1 MRILVIG
8 GSGML
13 GHKLVQILGSQFDVW
28 TTIRAA
34 YSDVERFGIFDPA
47 RVIAGVDLTNS
58 NSVPSAIRAAN
69 PEVVIN
75 AAGLIK
81 QVPESADS
89 VLMLKINSIFPQAL
103 AELAI
108 EHGFRLITVST
119 DCVFNGKRGNYSEL
133 DKPDAKDL
141 YGVSK
146 RLGEL
151 NYPNCLTLRTSIIGR
166 ELHNRHALVEWFL
179 DNRGETVNGYAKAIY
194 SGFPTFVLAQ
204 ILLKIVS
211 DHPKLQ
217 GTYHVSS
224 DPINKFELLNL
235 LNEYYCA
242 GVRIERSDDVV
253 IDRSL
258 DSSAFRK
265 ITGFSPANWEQM
277 IEQMASDPTPYE
289 KWKK

>member
-119 DCVFNGKRGNYSEL
+119 DCVFNGKKGNYSEL

-179 DNRGETVNGYAKAIY
+179 NNRGETVNGYAKAIY